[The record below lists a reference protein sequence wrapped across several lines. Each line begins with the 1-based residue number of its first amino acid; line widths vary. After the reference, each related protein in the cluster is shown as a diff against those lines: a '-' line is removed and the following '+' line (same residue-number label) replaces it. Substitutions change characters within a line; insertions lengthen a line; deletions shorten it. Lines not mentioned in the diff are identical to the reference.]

1 MERRNLKPS
10 GWVTLLRVMAIIQ
23 VVGGC
28 LLSVILGAAVIYTGV
43 ESARYGA
50 AGAAGSGI
58 VVGVLIMALGVL
70 LSFVS
75 AAMTFVLMGMAE
87 DIHAMRV
94 MQEEKR

>member
-23 VVGGC
+23 IVAGC
-28 LLSVILGAAVIYTGV
+28 LLSVFLGVAMIIAGV
-43 ESARYGA
+43 EGSRYGA
-50 AGAAGSGI
+50 AGAAGGGS